1 VCDVSQG
8 GLKIRC
14 ETRLAPGSDVVI
26 TLAGIEPRPGVVRW
40 VEGDLMGITFNR
52 MLALPALVEW
62 LRDQR
67 EAIRTAG

>member
-1 VCDVSQG
+1 VCDISQG

-14 ETRLAPGSDVVI
+14 ETPLSPGSDVVI
-26 TLAGIEPRPGVVRW
+26 TLTGIAPQPGLVRW

-52 MLALPALVEW
+52 MLALATLVEW

-67 EAIRTAG
+67 DTIRTAG